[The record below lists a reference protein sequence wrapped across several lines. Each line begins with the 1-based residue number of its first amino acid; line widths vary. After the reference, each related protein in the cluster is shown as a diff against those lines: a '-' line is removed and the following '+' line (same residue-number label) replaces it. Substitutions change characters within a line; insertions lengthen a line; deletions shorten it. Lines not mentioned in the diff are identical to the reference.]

1 MADLYG
7 DDRAEGLN
15 DEEEDPEEESSSE
28 LVADGARPA
37 SGSPSRALVPVVKP
51 GVGLGGR
58 DSPRSSSVGTGAAEV
73 EELLKQLKALYRPQ
87 DEDMS
92 EYLTRITRLVLALK
106 TLGHEVS
113 ITDLARVSLKAELVQ
128 EAYERVGD
136 RWDVRGMV
144 RYLREKFTTAAVGTE
159 MPAENIT
166 EHVSAIGELIMQLGG
181 KESTQSGKLFST
193 PSQDEDRPAGGTPPR
208 PISLG
213 DMSRERM
220 GPKDLGGDSPL
231 RAKVAALE
239 MELEALRHGSE
250 ASDGHK
256 DLAAALEAQTRALEA
271 ALTGKSQQTSLTSVK
286 TDVNWPTLTDDR
298 SEARDVVQFYE
309 EFEDC
314 CSLANNCKGMSYRE
328 QLIALRGRCKGSRL
342 KTYTNIY
349 RSAWKSG
356 EILENPEKVYNRIKE
371 KHLVFAESKE
381 EKEVRIDNEHALL
394 NKGRM
399 SAHQFEP
406 LFEASVSELESIG
419 LGKTPRELYLS
430 YLRKMPMHLQKE
442 IRGDK
447 RLWKGEALLRS
458 PQTCIGLFWSLNNEK
473 QLTEQLPTPSTR
485 MEMKW
490 AVDSRR
496 KMQKRQSKKQARLLR
511 PRLQLRRL
519 PLLVLLQVHR
529 ASWRPSKK
537 RSASTS
543 ETTGT
548 VRKAVPA
555 HGHMTR
561 S

>member
-356 EILENPEKVYNRIKE
+356 EILENPR
-371 KHLVFAESKE
+371 
-381 EKEVRIDNEHALL
+381 
-394 NKGRM
+394 KG
-399 SAHQFEP
+399 
-406 LFEASVSELESIG
+406 L
-419 LGKTPRELYLS
+419 
-430 YLRKMPMHLQKE
+430 
-442 IRGDK
+442 
-447 RLWKGEALLRS
+447 
-458 PQTCIGLFWSLNNEK
+458 
-473 QLTEQLPTPSTR
+473 
-485 MEMKW
+485 
-490 AVDSRR
+490 
-496 KMQKRQSKKQARLLR
+496 
-511 PRLQLRRL
+511 
-519 PLLVLLQVHR
+519 
-529 ASWRPSKK
+529 
-537 RSASTS
+537 
-543 ETTGT
+543 
-548 VRKAVPA
+548 
-555 HGHMTR
+555 
-561 S
+561 

>member
-1 MADLYG
+1 MASL
-7 DDRAEGLN
+7 A
-15 DEEEDPEEESSSE
+15 
-28 LVADGARPA
+28 A
-37 SGSPSRALVPVVKP
+37 SGSPSRALVPVVKS
-51 GVGLGGR
+51 GAGLGAR
-58 DSPRSSSVGTGAAEV
+58 DSPRSSSAGTGAAEV
-73 EELLKQLKALYRPQ
+73 EELLKQLKALHRPQ

-136 RWDVRGMV
+136 RWDFRGMV

-181 KESTQSGKLFST
+181 KESTQSGKLFSA

-220 GPKDLGGDSPL
+220 RPKDLGGDSPL

-256 DLAAALEAQTRALEA
+256 DHAAALEAE
-271 ALTGKSQQTSLTSVK
+271 QTSLTSVK

-356 EILENPEKVYNRIKE
+356 EILENPEKVYN
-371 KHLVFAESKE
+371 
-381 EKEVRIDNEHALL
+381 
-394 NKGRM
+394 
-399 SAHQFEP
+399 
-406 LFEASVSELESIG
+406 
-419 LGKTPRELYLS
+419 LS
-430 YLRKMPMHLQKE
+430 LIH
-442 IRGDK
+442 I
-447 RLWKGEALLRS
+447 
-458 PQTCIGLFWSLNNEK
+458 
-473 QLTEQLPTPSTR
+473 
-485 MEMKW
+485 
-490 AVDSRR
+490 
-496 KMQKRQSKKQARLLR
+496 
-511 PRLQLRRL
+511 
-519 PLLVLLQVHR
+519 
-529 ASWRPSKK
+529 
-537 RSASTS
+537 
-543 ETTGT
+543 
-548 VRKAVPA
+548 
-555 HGHMTR
+555 
-561 S
+561 